1 MVTPFLP
8 PPPPPESRAVYE
20 IIWKNCGKA
29 GQATDGNITRRM
41 RFAFW
46 IINAADTHSEYVI
59 LIAVSLQQWSCERAL
74 VLRYAYIACL
84 VMLFYCSQ
92 RYDSN

>member
-1 MVTPFLP
+1 MMMMMMMIFVKLCLIL
-8 PPPPPESRAVYE
+8 VLYNV
-20 IIWKNCGKA
+20 KNYGKA

-59 LIAVSLQQWSCERAL
+59 VIAVSLQQWSCERAL